1 MIQPTRQVTINSVDV
16 SDDVLDIQ
24 AVDVCLDHGLPHVQI
39 TLSNIAG
46 KYATLWPPFVESG
59 LYYPGVVKFNNVEI
73 MQFRFEGLDPELSKK
88 NTIVV
93 DGLVV
98 GATPLQKQ
106 YMTKTWIKRQADT
119 LIQDVT
125 VYATATHDYGSG
137 ITFVSYTSPSQ
148 GELVNYAAKR
158 EYCHDIIRKILEK
171 EQWTGTIRASSV
183 SAAILDIFPVNDA
196 SHQHATIFQY
206 GDLAKQGKSPR
217 DVKESANVLEITGGK
232 SVQEPSDGDNWT
244 EPTVF
249 GGKSEAWHLLTG
261 YGILGTTATPHACG
275 SYALVGKTASIT
287 SPTGNPMVFELH
299 FQEALGAYYD
309 AIARNLSAISF
320 KSAID
325 TSVSQGNR
333 YTIRIALEDS
343 HGAII
348 LSNEIHDGPLA
359 RNQFSDMIFKA
370 VPEAPGDGWTLEK
383 DVGLT
388 PTFDW
393 TQLSKLRII
402 FNWLI
407 TPVSMP
413 LTYFVDCFSMT
424 QNFIPQ
430 VRVVDSARQALYDT
444 RMQNIDAPEYTE
456 FNDLRDYG
464 LKLVQASATPTYYVD
479 HLFEFDPSTE
489 LIKAG
494 WQVRFN
500 MSNFGIASGVWWR
513 VLEAGWLW
521 NKQDGLLLHLVAI
534 PASSGS
540 YDYSK
545 NISSRV
551 WTKDRAGLDKN
562 IIDAIRALRN
572 ESEQFSGP
580 TVFTGGNMGFN
591 ATCDPC
597 TLNGNALTTY
607 NWNVKI
613 SLSAIGAFT
622 GQVNLSQT
630 NNVVGTVNL
639 QDSSLNLTGDSPD
652 ASTILTISTFNT
664 IVAGTYKV
672 TVTAISADGTIDQ
685 SVDVAVIIGKGEVII
700 TCSGDSD
707 CKGEQIC
714 VGGQCYSPCTSDAQ
728 CSDGSKCTPV
738 PGRSDGKKVC
748 VSNNIIMS
756 CGDVQVPGDG
766 TQIMTP
772 VATIQLP
779 DTSWT
784 LVYDYYDHDSYV
796 LNGDASFNLVYNG
809 DGTATIYGTFKN
821 KGWACDKKLKIG
833 LIVAGGQVGT
843 SNFPPALTCWFNIHI
858 NCAGMF
864 LVEMACGGYFGCGS
878 EPTCSTCDWTGHF
891 AHTFGPMSGGGGCSG
906 TCYANDAMA
915 SLRVRSIQGY
925 SGTVIVTYSGCANG
939 GIGSCAP
946 PGGTGWTV
954 VLTAGEVVGLMPCHE
969 SFCAMEFMTANCTGG
984 VQVGYGAD
992 PVVACCNA
1000 TCTVTATDGTK
1011 TSQASFTTHAT
1022 TKKC

>member
-1 MIQPTRQVTINSVDV
+1 MIQPTRQVTISGVDV

-39 TLSNIAG
+39 TLSNIAS

-73 MQFRFEGLDPELSKK
+73 MQFRFEGLNPELSKK

-137 ITFVSYTSPSQ
+137 ITSVSYTSPSQ

-171 EQWTGTIRASSV
+171 EQWTGTIRATSA
-183 SAAILDIFPVNDA
+183 SAALLNIFPVNDA

-232 SVQEPSDGDNWT
+232 SLQEPSDGDNWT
-244 EPTVF
+244 EPTIF

-320 KSAID
+320 ESAID

-348 LSNEIHDGPLA
+348 LSNEIHDGPLT

-393 TQLSKLRII
+393 TQLSKLRLI

-407 TPVSMP
+407 APVSMP

-430 VRVVDSARQALYDT
+430 VRVVDSTRQALYDT

-456 FNDLRDYG
+456 LNDLRDYG

-513 VLEAGWLW
+513 VLEAGWIW

-572 ESEQFSGP
+572 ESEQFSGV
-580 TVFTGGNMGFN
+580 TVFTGNVGFN

-630 NNVVGTVNL
+630 NNVNGTVNL
-639 QDSSLNLTGDSPD
+639 QDSSLNLTGESPD

-700 TCSGDSD
+700 TCGGDSD
-707 CKGEQIC
+707 CKGGQIC
-714 VGGQCYSPCTSDAQ
+714 VGGQCYSTCTSDAQ
-728 CSDGSKCTPV
+728 CSDGSKCTPA

-766 TQIMTP
+766 TQIMAP
-772 VATIQLP
+772 VANITMP
-779 DTSWT
+779 DTSWKIIF
-784 LVYDYYDHDSYV
+784 DYYDHDNYV

-809 DGTATIYGTFKN
+809 DGTATIFGTFKN
-821 KGWACDKKLKIG
+821 KGWACGKKLKIG

-843 SNFPPALTCWFNIHI
+843 TNFPPALTCWFNIVI
-858 NCAGMF
+858 NCNGMF
-864 LVEMACGGYFGCGS
+864 ILEVACSGYGGCDSGCSGCGWGASFTHLSGPGSMGGGCGGPCGFDDACGG
-878 EPTCSTCDWTGHF
+878 
-891 AHTFGPMSGGGGCSG
+891 
-906 TCYANDAMA
+906 
-915 SLRVRSIQGY
+915 LRVRSIQGY
-925 SGTVIVTYSGCANG
+925 TGNVTVTLSGCTNG

-946 PGGTGWTV
+946 SGGWV
-954 VLTAGEVVGLMPCHE
+954 VTLAVNQIVYLMPCIEGTGATEFLSTH
-969 SFCAMEFMTANCTGG
+969 CAGGFNTG
-984 VQVGYGAD
+984 V
-992 PVVACCNA
+992 PSSLVAQCCSA
-1000 TCTVTATDGTK
+1000 TCSATGTDGTLGG
-1011 TSQASFTTHAT
+1011 SASFTTSYT
-1022 TKKC
+1022 SRKC